1 MKIKKK
7 FEQMINLIF
16 QVFIRQKV
24 DLRNDGRWY
33 FLKIADIRYNN
44 YDLVYSTWRSHYSCP
59 VRTLCVTDTHG
70 VSLSLNGHNIPLSKT
85 LIVYN

>member
-33 FLKIADIRYNN
+33 FLKIADIP
-44 YDLVYSTWRSHYSCP
+44 SHTAAGRSRPHDH
-59 VRTLCVTDTHG
+59 VQD
-70 VSLSLNGHNIPLSKT
+70 
-85 LIVYN
+85 